1 MFFLAEKLG
10 RTVGELMWGSE
21 VFRPLSASEL
31 TEWIAHEGLRQA
43 EHDAALAKAK
53 SRA

>member
-10 RTVGELMWGSE
+10 RTVGELMYGSDT
-21 VFRPLSASEL
+21 FQALSSTEL
-31 TEWIAHEGLRQA
+31 TEWLAHEGLRAA
-43 EHDAALAKAK
+43 EQEAAMNKAK